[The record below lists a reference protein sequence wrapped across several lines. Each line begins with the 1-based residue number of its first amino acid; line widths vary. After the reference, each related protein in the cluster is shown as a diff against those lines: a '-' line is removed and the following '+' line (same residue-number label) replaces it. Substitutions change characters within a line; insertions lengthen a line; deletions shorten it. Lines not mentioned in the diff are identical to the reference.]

1 MPHDPTASMTDVQ
14 RLAWFEAQ
22 AEQAYDKMYDATH
35 STEAAARYSDAKDA
49 MSDAIALARRLGQ
62 DATVA
67 RLEARLAHIKAVFR
81 SQFS

>member
-1 MPHDPTASMTDVQ
+1 MQHDPTAAMTDEQ

-35 STEAAARYSDAKDA
+35 STDAAARYSDAKDA
-49 MSDAIALARRLGQ
+49 MSDAIALARRLAQ
-62 DATVA
+62 DATVT

>member
-1 MPHDPTASMTDVQ
+1 MPHDPTAAMSDEQ

-35 STEAAARYSDAKDA
+35 STEAAAHYSDAKNA

-67 RLEARLAHIKAVFR
+67 RLEARLTHIKAVFR